1 MYGKEDNMANLGT
14 VESTL
19 FVPMLGRIYASENFP
34 QILYDEMAL
43 DLKDKLPKDVTGG
56 DTQNQYTYLASAS
69 RSANMD
75 RYIKDFLKR
84 NPDGA
89 IVQLGCG
96 LETTFGRNDNGKTR
110 WFDIDLSDVIEYR
123 KTLLPESE
131 REKYVAADAFSNGW
145 ITDIREEIGAVPIL
159 ITASGLFYYFE
170 ESKVL
175 GLLKMLSAYG
185 NIELVF
191 DTVSKKGMSMMRKK
205 WMKKVGHEDAK
216 MFFYVDSA
224 SEFTKNTGEA
234 VTVLVEEKYYKHIDK
249 KGLKLTTKLSMIASD
264 CLNMVKMI
272 HLKL

>member
-1 MYGKEDNMANLGT
+1 MANLGT

-34 QILYDEMAL
+34 QILYDEWAL
-43 DLKDKLPKDVTGG
+43 GLKDKLPEDITGR

-75 RYIKDFLKR
+75 RYIKGFLEC

-123 KTLLPESE
+123 KTLLPESD
-131 REKYVAADAFSNGW
+131 REKYIAADAFSNGW
-145 ITDIREEIGAVPIL
+145 ITDIREEIGDVPIL

-170 ESKVL
+170 ESQVL

-224 SEFTKNTGEA
+224 SELTKKTGEA
-234 VTVLVEEKYYKHIDK
+234 VTVLAEEKYYKHIDK
-249 KGLKLTTKLSMIASD
+249 KGLKLATRLSMIVSD